1 MFLCKNCF
9 FWFGE
14 VVFYKYFCSM
24 NNKQIPAD
32 KFLDEL
38 DFESSLQICDQLIDS
53 MIVSNP
59 TRKDMSRADWLTV
72 IYNDYVAEL
81 SDSGVSFIPKD

>member
-1 MFLCKNCF
+1 
-9 FWFGE
+9 
-14 VVFYKYFCSM
+14 M
-24 NNKQIPAD
+24 NNNQIPAD

-72 IYNDYVAEL
+72 IYNGYVAEL
-81 SDSGVSFIPKD
+81 TDSGVTFIPKN